1 MSSEP
6 PPTSPEDDHAAGTNA
21 TERDRPANAPPDQG
35 PTFPRAGALGP
46 GEADAGHPPAGQGG
60 DVQVVADAV
69 LASFVDGL
77 GLEDVAL
84 ALAVLV
90 NRAATRLH
98 NLSRAEAAARKD
110 QPAWAAWAQ
119 LQNASRT
126 LLLQAS
132 TCRDLAARLAGRR
145 R

>member
-1 MSSEP
+1 MTGDQASAMPDEP
-6 PPTSPEDDHAAGTNA
+6 RPDVATHAAA
-21 TERDRPANAPPDQG
+21 A
-35 PTFPRAGALGP
+35 
-46 GEADAGHPPAGQGG
+46 ADPLRSHSG
-60 DVQVVADAV
+60 DYQAAADAV
-69 LASFVDGL
+69 LASLADGL
-77 GLEDVAL
+77 GPADAAL

-98 NLSRAEAAARKD
+98 NLTRAEASARKD
-110 QPAWAAWAQ
+110 QPAWPAWAQ
-119 LQNASRT
+119 LQNASRS